1 MSSRALLA
9 LAIAP
14 FVWAQQPITPR
25 VGYVYPAGGRQGG
38 KFEVTVGGQ
47 FLDGVNNVY
56 VSGAGVQAVVLK
68 HVKPLTPAQFNQLRE
83 QLKGLMDKRSAGTPL
98 TAEDQKLAAE
108 LRQRIATS
116 VRRPATPAI
125 AETVTLEVTL
135 APDASPG
142 ERELRLATPNGLT
155 NPLVFCVG
163 RLPEF
168 SKEPAKVASELPTPK
183 VAKKSDQPKTS
194 ASAAPMS
201 ITLPAI
207 VNGQIVPGGVERYRF
222 QAVKGQRLVV
232 AASARQL
239 IPYISDAVPGWFQAT
254 LALYDAQGKQVDY
267 ADHFLFHPDPVLHYE
282 IPGEGEYVLE
292 IRDAIYRGRED
303 FVYRIA
309 VGE

>member
-14 FVWAQQPITPR
+14 FLWAQQPITPH
-25 VGYVYPAGGRQGG
+25 VGYVYPAGGRMGT
-38 KFEVTVGGQ
+38 KFEITVGGQ
-47 FLDGVNNVY
+47 SLDGVNNVY
-56 VSGAGVQAVVLK
+56 VSGVGIQAVVVK
-68 HVKPLTPAQFNQLRE
+68 HVKPLTPAQFNKLRE
-83 QLKGLMDKRSAGTPL
+83 ELKGLMDKRSAGTAL
-98 TAEDQKLAAE
+98 TAEDQELAAA
-108 LRQRIATS
+108 LRQKIAIS

-135 APDASPG
+135 APDAAPG

-163 RLPEF
+163 QLPEF
-168 SKEPAKVASELPTPK
+168 SKEPAKVVSELPTPK
-183 VAKKSDQPKTS
+183 AAKKSEQPKT
-194 ASAAPMS
+194 SAAPMS

-207 VNGQIVPGGVERYRF
+207 VNGQIVPGGVDRYRF

-267 ADHFLFHPDPVLHYE
+267 ADHFLFHPDPVLYYE
-282 IPGEGEYVLE
+282 IPGDGEYVLE
-292 IRDAIYRGRED
+292 IRDSIYRGRED